1 MINIVLLH
9 IAQGGI
15 RMVEK
20 LTARVHGMRKKK
32 VRRDILQENV
42 EVWSM
47 MLPVLILIF
56 IFSYIPLWG
65 VVIAFE
71 DYKPGSPFWDPSSFV
86 GLKWIV
92 KFCKSLY
99 FERLIVNTLRLSVL
113 QLVFSFWVPIVFA
126 LFLNEVTNLRYKKMV
141 QTCSYMPYFVS
152 SVVVA
157 GMAISFLDPN
167 GLINNLIVRFGGTP
181 REFITDPKAFPAI
194 YTVTTIWKDFG
205 FASILYFSALSSI
218 DPALYEAA
226 RIDGASHMRQIWHIT
241 LPGIKGIIAI
251 KLIMSVGAV
260 LSSNTDMILLL
271 YNPSTYKTAD
281 VIVTYVYRVGLQGG
295 QFSYTTAVN
304 LFMSLIGFGL
314 TFLANRVSNALTG
327 SGLW

>member
-1 MINIVLLH
+1 L
-9 IAQGGI
+9 AQ
-15 RMVEK
+15 K
-20 LTARVHGMRKKK
+20 LAGMKHAAKTKKI
-32 VRRDILQENV
+32 RRDILQENF
-42 EVWSM
+42 EVWTM
-47 MLPVLILIF
+47 MLPVLALIF

-65 VVIAFE
+65 IVISLQ
-71 DYKPGSPFWDPSSFV
+71 DYKMGSPFWGANSWV
-86 GLKWIV
+86 GLRWIV
-92 KFCKSLY
+92 RFCESIY
-99 FERLIVNTLRLSVL
+99 FKRLLVNTLRLSAL
-113 QLVFSFWVPIVFA
+113 QLLFSFWVPIIFA
-126 LFLNEVTNLRYKKMV
+126 LFLNEVQNLRYKKV
-141 QTCSYMPYFVS
+141 IQTCSYMPYFIS

-157 GMAISFLDPN
+157 GMAISFLDVN
-167 GLINNLIVRFGGTP
+167 GIINNLLSAFGSEP
-181 REFITDPKAFPAI
+181 REFITEPNAFPTI

-226 RIDGASHMRQIWHIT
+226 RIDGANHMRQIWHIT

-271 YNPSTYKTAD
+271 YNTSTYQTAD
-281 VIVTYVYRVGLQGG
+281 VIGTYVYRMGIEGG

-304 LFMSLIGFGL
+304 LFMSIIGFTL
-314 TFLANRVSNALTG
+314 TYMANRVSNALTG